1 MSKALFLAISI
12 GLGSLTASSITV
24 DQAVDSLYSRMS
36 LPDSLDYSY
45 KFFEDNARMSLKAK
59 ATMPWGNE
67 ISDTLFLISYYLYA
81 PTTKSLTRAARYSIT
96 NLPQG

>member
-45 KFFEDNARMSLKAK
+45 KFSK
-59 ATMPWGNE
+59 TMRGC
-67 ISDTLFLISYYLYA
+67 
-81 PTTKSLTRAARYSIT
+81 R
-96 NLPQG
+96 